1 MNFFGKAENDVDQM
15 GRKLEDVNQK
25 QNEQLD
31 RIRVRPIFGSYS
43 KGNCQHWWY
52 YENVIKL
59 GNILMI

>member
-31 RIRVRPIFGSYS
+31 RIRVRPGPTLVRYDN
-43 KGNCQHWWY
+43 GNC
-52 YENVIKL
+52 
-59 GNILMI
+59 